1 MNSTSTNNIAYRS
14 KHIAYSSEQGVSL
27 KVSYR
32 STPVGKERLYLRW
45 MRVISF
51 QDALSISEGMKEIS
65 MANLNPVSAMEMGE
79 DTVWDCL
86 LMTKM

>member
-1 MNSTSTNNIAYRS
+1 MNSTSTKYIAYRS
-14 KHIAYSSEQGVSL
+14 KHIAYTSEQGIAL

-32 STPVGKERLYLRW
+32 STPAGKERLYLRW

-51 QDALSISEGMKEIS
+51 QDALSISDGLEEIS
-65 MANLNPVSAMEMGE
+65 KADSNRVSAMEMGE

-86 LMTKM
+86 LMNRV

>member
-1 MNSTSTNNIAYRS
+1 MNSTTTKYIAYKS
-14 KHIAYSSEQGVSL
+14 KHIAYSSEQGIAL

-32 STPVGKERLYLRW
+32 STPAANARLYLRW

-51 QDALSISEGMKEIS
+51 QDALSISEGLKEIS
-65 MANLNPVSAMEMGE
+65 MADSNPVSAMEMGE